1 MPSSRQ
7 TFFTAADEMAL
18 SIALKERFP
27 KIRFATRSKGARKG
41 DLTYVDDIPSAGGSL
56 YMFVPPDGWE
66 PVYYKLEYGEENH
79 GISNYPEEFMSFRPS
94 DKLHMERGPENH
106 DGRPMLNQGCRPLGV
121 RG

>member
-1 MPSSRQ
+1 MFCNSNLPETRDGRLIQANPWGPWAPVATLPMPN
-7 TFFTAADEMAL
+7 APM
-18 SIALKERFP
+18 
-27 KIRFATRSKGARKG
+27 GASYTTWR
-41 DLTYVDDIPSAGGSL
+41 DTSGGSL